1 MITPK
6 EMSCLSLAFVGD
18 AVYTLMVREKI
29 ACTGF
34 PPGKLHDLSINLV
47 KASAQA
53 RACEI
58 ISPLLSE
65 KETDLLRRARNSHVG
80 SLPKNATSRDYHAAT
95 SLEALFGWLWMTE
108 QKDRANELFSVIWED
123 SISEIKA

>member
-18 AVYTLMVREKI
+18 AVYTLMVREKM

-34 PPGKLHDLSINLV
+34 PPGKLHDLSVNMV

-53 RACEI
+53 EACDAI
-58 ISPLLSE
+58 ADLLTE
-65 KETDLLRRARNSHVG
+65 KETDVMRRARNSHVG

-95 SLEALFGWLWMTE
+95 SLEALFGWLWLNNE
-108 QKDRANELFSVIWED
+108 KERASYLFSVIWD
-123 SISEIKA
+123 KSITLII

>member
-18 AVYTLMVREKI
+18 AVYTLMVREKM

-34 PPGKLHDLSINLV
+34 PPGKLHDLSVNMV
-47 KASAQA
+47 KAAAQA
-53 RACEI
+53 RACEV

-65 KETDLLRRARNSHVG
+65 KEADIIRRARNSHVG

-95 SLEALFGWLWMTE
+95 SLEALFGWLWMNDE
-108 QKDRANELFSVIWED
+108 KSRAAELFDIIWQD
-123 SISEIKA
+123 SIANV

>member
-6 EMSCLSLAFVGD
+6 EMSSLSLAFVGD
-18 AVYTLMVREKI
+18 AVYTLMVREKM

-34 PPGKLHDLSINLV
+34 HPGKLHDLAVNMV
-47 KASAQA
+47 KAAAQA
-53 RACEI
+53 KACEL

-65 KETDLLRRARNSHVG
+65 KEADILRRARNSHVG

-95 SLEALFGWLWMTE
+95 SLEALFGWLWLNGN
-108 QKDRANELFSVIWED
+108 KSRAEELFARIWEESLVD
-123 SISEIKA
+123 M

>member
-18 AVYTLMVREKI
+18 AVYTLMVRERM
-29 ACTGF
+29 ARTGF
-34 PPGKLHDLSINLV
+34 PPGKLHDLSVNMV
-47 KASAQA
+47 KAAAQA
-53 RACEI
+53 EACEI

-65 KETDLLRRARNSHVG
+65 KEADILRRARNSHVG

-95 SLEALFGWLWMTE
+95 SLEALFGWLWLNDEKT
-108 QKDRANELFSVIWED
+108 RANELFSIIWNKTIAEL
-123 SISEIKA
+123 

>member
-34 PPGKLHDLSINLV
+34 QPGKLHDLSVNMV

-53 RACEI
+53 RARDV

-65 KETDLLRRARNSHVG
+65 KEADIIRRARNAHVG
-80 SLPKNATSRDYHAAT
+80 SLPKNATSHDYHAAT
-95 SLEALFGWLWMTE
+95 SVEALFGWLWLTD
-108 QKDRANELFSVIWED
+108 QKDRATELFEIIWED
-123 SISEIKA
+123 SISQIH

>member
-18 AVYTLMVREKI
+18 AVYTLMVREKM

-34 PPGKLHDLSINLV
+34 PPGKLHDLSVNMV

-53 RACEI
+53 EACDAI
-58 ISPLLSE
+58 ADLLTE
-65 KETDLLRRARNSHVG
+65 KETDVMRRARNSHVG
-80 SLPKNATSRDYHAAT
+80 SMPKNATSRDYHAAT
-95 SLEALFGWLWMTE
+95 SLEALFGWLWLNDE
-108 QKDRANELFSVIWED
+108 KERASYLFSVIWD
-123 SISEIKA
+123 KSITPII

>member
-18 AVYTLMVREKI
+18 AVYTLMVREKM

-34 PPGKLHDLSINLV
+34 PPGKLHDLSVNMV

-53 RACEI
+53 EACDAI
-58 ISPLLSE
+58 ADLLTE
-65 KETDLLRRARNSHVG
+65 KETDVMRRARNSHVG

-95 SLEALFGWLWMTE
+95 SLEALFGWLWLNGE
-108 QKDRANELFSVIWED
+108 KERASYLFSVIWD
-123 SISEIKA
+123 KSITPII